1 MRSIRSIEILCLAL
15 AALVLVWSSS
25 IGAHPWALVSLL
37 GAFAATIAVFRSR
50 RFLPNRGRAR
60 VQIESWAMVAFVSAV
75 LWFTGRADSPLVNL
89 YLLPLIL
96 SAFVLGRATAM
107 AQVGASIAVYA
118 GLVVATPGHAQTW
131 LAMGARTVGVMA
143 PILLVAYVTSTLAA
157 DVTEA
162 RDRIERLAHDD
173 PLTGLLNTRTF
184 EAIWEREHQ
193 SRERDHRPY
202 SVLFVD
208 VNQLDRINEEF
219 GREAGDGALT
229 LVARCLQRSIRSSDR
244 ASRFGADEFAVLLP
258 GAPPEVAGTI
268 VNRIRHNVFKTTLD
282 VRSRMIRCSVSIGVA
297 SYPQDAR
304 ELRELQSLAEHRMYR
319 DKELRRSPPGAETPA

>member
-37 GAFAATIAVFRSR
+37 TAFAATILAFRSR
-50 RFLPNRGRAR
+50 RFLPNRGRVR
-60 VQIESWAMVAFVSAV
+60 MQVESWAMVAFVSAV

-96 SAFVLGRATAM
+96 SAFALGRATAM
-107 AQVGASIAVYA
+107 TQVGAAVAVYA
-118 GLVVATPGHAQTW
+118 GLVVATPGLDPTW
-131 LAMGARTVGVMA
+131 LAMAARTVGVMA
-143 PILLVAYVTSTLAA
+143 PILLVAYLTSTLAA

-173 PLTGLLNTRTF
+173 PLTGLLNARAF
-184 EAIWEREHQ
+184 EAIWDHEHR

-202 SVLFVD
+202 SVLFID

-229 LVARCLQRSIRSSDR
+229 MVARCVQRSIRTSDR
-244 ASRFGADEFAVLLP
+244 AARCGADEFAVLLP
-258 GAPPEVAGTI
+258 GTPPEVAGAI

-282 VRSRMIRCSVSIGVA
+282 LRTRMIRCSVSIGVA

-319 DKELRRSPPGAETPA
+319 DKELRRAPGAEAPV